1 MGGRSLAVALF
12 VLCLA
17 LSIGLFL
24 FEIYSPEYGFRM
36 PWIQTEFELMS
47 ATWFMIEGVQTMT
60 TQRLLAWLNYVYLL
74 LVMFVIAGIL
84 TAAMTLQYANG
95 ELPCPLCLLERVAML
110 GVCFGIMLNFRHG
123 FSYQNTGFSLLFA
136 IVLLVIAVRQS
147 LLDIYPRPGHEYI
160 GSAIFGIHM
169 PVWSIII
176 ALCLLTAYAIKL
188 AILGGDEYLRGAE
201 PSEFPAIKKIAD
213 ILGLYVIAI
222 CVINLVSVIL
232 QCGLGEC
239 HTFNYKLLQ

>member
-1 MGGRSLAVALF
+1 
-12 VLCLA
+12 
-17 LSIGLFL
+17 
-24 FEIYSPEYGFRM
+24 
-36 PWIQTEFELMS
+36 
-47 ATWFMIEGVQTMT
+47 MIDSRKPMT
-60 TQRLLAWLNYVYLL
+60 TQRLLALLNYAYLL

-95 ELPCPLCLLERVAML
+95 ELPCPLCLLERIAMF

-136 IVLLVIAVRQS
+136 IVLLVVAVRQS

-188 AILGGDEYLRGAE
+188 AILGGDEYLREAE
-201 PSEFPAIKKIAD
+201 LAEFPAIRKIAD
-213 ILGLYVIAI
+213 ILSLYVIAL
-222 CVINLVSVIL
+222 CLINLVSVVL
-232 QCGLGEC
+232 QCGFGEC

>member
-1 MGGRSLAVALF
+1 
-12 VLCLA
+12 
-17 LSIGLFL
+17 
-24 FEIYSPEYGFRM
+24 
-36 PWIQTEFELMS
+36 
-47 ATWFMIEGVQTMT
+47 MIDSRKPMT
-60 TQRLLAWLNYVYLL
+60 TQRLLALLNYVYLL
-74 LVMFVIAGIL
+74 LVILVIAGIL

-95 ELPCPLCLLERVAML
+95 ELPCPLCLLERVAMF

-160 GSAIFGIHM
+160 GSAILGLHM

-188 AILGGDEYLRGAE
+188 AILGGDEYLSEAE
-201 PSEFPAIKKIAD
+201 LAEFPAIRKVAD
-213 ILGLYVIAI
+213 ILSLYVITL
-222 CVINLVSVIL
+222 CLVNLVSVVL
-232 QCGLGEC
+232 QCGFGEC